1 MLKKILSI
9 TILTVIFTVP
19 SFAEENADTFKAAL
33 ETAKAAQKAAADVG
47 GEWRDIGKFLKKAEE
62 AAASGNFNKAVKLA
76 KKATFQAETGKAQ
89 MENQKN
95 LDFPS
100 YFTK

>member
-1 MLKKILSI
+1 MLKKVLLI
-9 TILTVIFTVP
+9 TAFTAIFAAP

-33 ETAKAAQKAAADVG
+33 DAAKSAQKAAAEVG

-62 AAASGNFNKAVKLA
+62 AAASGDFDKAVKLA

-89 MENQKN
+89 MESQKN